1 VQGDGAAAIAPLLEG
16 RVWLKS
22 LETAERTLRITVTDL
37 PTAQREI
44 PAAIAAA
51 GVALRRF
58 EIEEASLEESMTASQ
73 PGVVIKLPS
82 PTAIDAYAQFLKNL
96 DQFVLIAVVI
106 TGAGV
111 VSGERS
117 SGTAIL
123 VLTKPLSRGAFV
135 VAKILS
141 QVALL
146 VAATTLG
153 TVACVGVTA
162 VVFGAAH
169 EARLVTVVALWLLYA
184 VLLIVV
190 MTLFSA
196 AFRSRGAAAGAGL
209 GFFFLTLL
217 LSSWG
222 PMARYSF
229 LGLFPAMRDALMGE
243 AMSLGWPVTTAMVAI
258 VVGVV
263 AAVRIFERQE
273 L

>member
-1 VQGDGAAAIAPLLEG
+1 MTGFGAFLRKELIEIRRTW
-16 RVWLKS
+16 RVW
-22 LETAERTLRITVTDL
+22 V
-37 PTAQREI
+37 I
-44 PAAIAAA
+44 PAMLVFFGVTSPIIALLTP
-51 GVALRRF
+51 ALVQ
-58 EIEEASLEESMTASQ
+58 SMTASQ
-73 PGVVIKLPS
+73 PGVVIKLPP
-82 PTAIDAYAQFLKNL
+82 PTALDAYAQFLKNL
-96 DQFVLIAVVI
+96 NQFMLIAVVI

-117 SGTAIL
+117 AGTAIL
-123 VLTKPLSRGAFV
+123 ALTKPLSRRAFV

-153 TVACVGVTA
+153 TVVCLGVTA
-162 VVFGAAH
+162 AAFGTAN
-169 EARLVTVVALWLLYA
+169 EARLVTMVALWLLYA

-196 AFRSRGAAAGAGL
+196 AFRSRGAAAGSGL

-217 LSSWG
+217 LSTWG
-222 PMARYSF
+222 PAARYGF
-229 LGLFPAMRDALMGE
+229 VGLMPAMRDALLGE
-243 AMSLGWPVTTAMVAI
+243 EMTLGWPVTTAVAAI
-258 VVGVV
+258 VLGAA